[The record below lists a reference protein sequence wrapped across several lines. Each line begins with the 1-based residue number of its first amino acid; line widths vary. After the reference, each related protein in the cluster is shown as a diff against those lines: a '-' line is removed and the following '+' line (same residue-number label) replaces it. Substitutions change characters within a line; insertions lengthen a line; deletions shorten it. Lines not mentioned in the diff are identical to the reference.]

1 MILHTTPPPVSYKIS
16 VKDFKAKFTGA
27 EMRAIDQAALT
38 DDALYRYEKLL
49 NSVQEVDLTNIE
61 TREGIAHLVSL
72 GILDEPKAS
81 YVLDVNTP
89 PRPPVE
95 EVEEAV
101 DAEAGE

>member
-27 EMRAIDQAALT
+27 EMRAIDKAALT

-61 TREGIAHLVSL
+61 TQEGVAYLVSI
-72 GILDEPKAS
+72 GILDEAKAS

-89 PRPPVE
+89 PRPPE
-95 EVEEAV
+95 ELTGASE
-101 DAEAGE
+101 